1 MCDNLKKISE
11 LEFCI
16 MKTLFA
22 SANVNNNNTTLNN
35 HQGDS
40 FRSHIR
46 GKKR

>member
-1 MCDNLKKISE
+1 MKK
-11 LEFCI
+11 
-16 MKTLFA
+16 LFV
-22 SANVNNNNTTLNN
+22 SVNVNNSNITLNN